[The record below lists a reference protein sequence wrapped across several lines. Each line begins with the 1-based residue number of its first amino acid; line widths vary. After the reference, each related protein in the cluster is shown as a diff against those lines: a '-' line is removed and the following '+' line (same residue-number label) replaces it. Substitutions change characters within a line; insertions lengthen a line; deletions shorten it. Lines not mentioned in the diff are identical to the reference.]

1 MPGSQNLLIILR
13 RLLVIACLAAVFCLS
28 AAGVMYM
35 ILRGRT
41 VEVPNVVGKSP
52 HEAEAALSEHGLR
65 MQVRQTNDDNV
76 PVNAVSVQ
84 SPAAGVT
91 VKTGQLVRVSVSQ
104 GAARCESRSVKTSAW
119 VSSRSVL

>member
-13 RLLVIACLAAVFCLS
+13 RLLVIACLAAVFCFS
-28 AAGVMYM
+28 AGGVMYV

-104 GAARCESRSVKTSAW
+104 GASS
-119 VSSRSVL
+119 SSR

>member
-28 AAGVMYM
+28 AGGVMYV

-104 GAARCESRSVKTSAW
+104 GASRS
-119 VSSRSVL
+119 SR